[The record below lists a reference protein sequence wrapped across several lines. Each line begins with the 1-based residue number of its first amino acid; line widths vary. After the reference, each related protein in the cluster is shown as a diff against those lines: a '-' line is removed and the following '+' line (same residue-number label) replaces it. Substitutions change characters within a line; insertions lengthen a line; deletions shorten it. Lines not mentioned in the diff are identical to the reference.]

1 MEASLLDSLF
11 GHNHWA
17 TRVIL
22 RHCRLLSREQF
33 HQRFEIGPGS
43 LHDTLMHIIGA
54 MRRWA
59 DRIGERPLRP
69 RLEERGTPYSP
80 DELLA
85 LLEEAHAEL
94 FEVVRAV
101 AASGRLTEIMEF
113 QRPDGPPYR
122 FTRATAIV
130 HVATHGMHHRA
141 QAVNMLRRLGR
152 PIEGADL
159 DTVEWECVKTG
170 QFRDPYPD

>member
-1 MEASLLDSLF
+1 MEASLLDALF
-11 GHNHWA
+11 GHNYWA

-22 RHCRLLSREQF
+22 RHCRSLSREQF

-43 LHDTLMHIIGA
+43 LHDTLTHIVGA

-69 RLEERGTPYSP
+69 RLEERGTPYTP
-80 DELLA
+80 EELLG
-85 LLEEAHAEL
+85 LLDEAHADL
-94 FEVVRAV
+94 FSVVGRV
-101 AASGRLTEIMEF
+101 AAGGKLQETMEF
-113 QRPDGPPYR
+113 PRPDGPPYR

-141 QAVNMLRRLGR
+141 QAINMLRRLGR
-152 PIEGADL
+152 PLEGTDL
-159 DTVEWECVKTG
+159 DAVEWACVQTG
-170 QFRDPYPD
+170 QFRDPYPE